1 MENIYEYKI
10 MIMRMA
16 WQHMVTMIQ
25 NESTT
30 SKIVCFDI
38 SSSSF
43 VVEVALVEILPRD
56 FNLI

>member
-1 MENIYEYKI
+1 

-25 NESTT
+25 NESST
-30 SKIVCFDI
+30 SKIVCFAI

-43 VVEVALVEILPRD
+43 VVEVALVEILSRD
-56 FNLI
+56 FSLI